1 VQATL
6 VAARW
11 LLRDPQPLCNLPQMK
26 RAFGNASGPSRR
38 THGSRAGANAP
49 PGGEH
54 NSSVGP
60 FEPAVAAHQ
69 HPVGGHDWLVGL
81 HRLPAGV
88 PRETRGRQRA
98 AHWPRRNL
106 RWGPRAAR
114 TYKCVYVQ
122 SDAEIGL
129 KSSEKRRHGFTAC
142 RCGEDQSG
150 TAQRGFSNRCERPDP
165 GDYLEATETTGRNLP
180 FPLLSVCSC

>member
-1 VQATL
+1 MWRTRRRTLSFSFNSSRGSSKGFNSWKSGLSPTKYASFSRGRQVQATL

-60 FEPAVAAHQ
+60 FEPAVAAHRLL
-69 HPVGGHDWLVGL
+69 VGGHDWLVGL

-88 PRETRGRQRA
+88 HARPVGASE
-98 AHWPRRNL
+98 PL
-106 RWGPRAAR
+106 IGPDGTSVGAR
-114 TYKCVYVQ
+114 
-122 SDAEIGL
+122 
-129 KSSEKRRHGFTAC
+129 
-142 RCGEDQSG
+142 
-150 TAQRGFSNRCERPDP
+150 ERP
-165 GDYLEATETTGRNLP
+165 GHTNACM
-180 FPLLSVCSC
+180 SKAM